1 MNVPEEN
8 DEERQALH
16 AAIEE
21 GLQEADAGE
30 TVPVEDLFAEFE
42 RRK

>member
-1 MNVPEEN
+1 MNVSEEN

-21 GLQEADAGE
+21 GLQEAEAGE
-30 TVPVEDLFAEFE
+30 TVPVEDLFVEFE

>member
-21 GLQEADAGE
+21 GLQEADAG
-30 TVPVEDLFAEFE
+30 DSRYLALIGA
-42 RRK
+42 